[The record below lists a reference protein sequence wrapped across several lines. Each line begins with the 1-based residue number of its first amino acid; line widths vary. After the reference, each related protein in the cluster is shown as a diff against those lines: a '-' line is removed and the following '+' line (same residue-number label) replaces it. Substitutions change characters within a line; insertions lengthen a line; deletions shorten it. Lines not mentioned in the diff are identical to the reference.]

1 MSESEHSPRL
11 TSCKNLIKIKSK
23 KKKRNLYDELTFV
36 EEHVDTF
43 YIGLN
48 ENPRGAD
55 NPLTAKVIDADTVA
69 KDWVRNSGPLTTAN
83 SSTCS
88 ANP

>member
-1 MSESEHSPRL
+1 MSK
-11 TSCKNLIKIKSK
+11 CKNLIQIKSK

-48 ENPRGAD
+48 ENHRGAD
-55 NPLTAKVIDADTVA
+55 NPLTAKLLDPDSGEKLAR
-69 KDWVRNSGPLTTAN
+69 DWVRN
-83 SSTCS
+83 
-88 ANP
+88 